1 MRKRCVEDYSGDL
14 HLDLRKKRSTA
25 SLPGVW
31 AERLPPEGPV
41 LPPTSPHASRT
52 HLTPQP
58 AEDRQSGAHP
68 CRSVH
73 GWHHWLGL
81 WESAQAQTCQGHCH
95 PISRVGESP
104 PTPSFSFPGVIL
116 HFTVRCPRGRWSEGT
131 SANIQR
137 RCYQLH
143 LLVLAP
149 TVPLLTLL
157 LDTVP
162 SAALLLAK
170 MAQPPSILPLASGG
184 RSRQALRWVR
194 GWGESCYP
202 LLSHRE
208 GAQTSR
214 TSASSSSS
222 RASAPSLA
230 RFPTG
235 DEHRGLKINL
245 SFSSR
250 DAKRRVEIKG
260 WDSHILPR

>member
-1 MRKRCVEDYSGDL
+1 M
-14 HLDLRKKRSTA
+14 
-25 SLPGVW
+25 
-31 AERLPPEGPV
+31 
-41 LPPTSPHASRT
+41 
-52 HLTPQP
+52 
-58 AEDRQSGAHP
+58 
-68 CRSVH
+68 
-73 GWHHWLGL
+73 
-81 WESAQAQTCQGHCH
+81 
-95 PISRVGESP
+95 
-104 PTPSFSFPGVIL
+104 IL
-116 HFTVRCPRGRWSEGT
+116 HFTIRCPHDRWSEDT
-131 SANIQR
+131 SANIQH

-143 LLVLAP
+143 LLVL
-149 TVPLLTLL
+149 TPLLMLL
-157 LDTVP
+157 LDTAP

-170 MAQPPSILPLASGG
+170 MAQPPSILPLASWG
-184 RSRQALRWVR
+184 RSRRALRWVR

-202 LLSHRE
+202 LLSHGE

-214 TSASSSSS
+214 TSVSSSSS